1 MLSVLSMTL
10 KRAVEWQVIEHM
22 PCTVRLLEVPQGAL
36 GFYDRAPANSL
47 RENSE
52 RRLASM
58 EGIESK
64 NGDFAN
70 TLMACDF
77 WR

>member
-1 MLSVLSMTL
+1 MVNLRGEMLVS
-10 KRAVEWQVIEHM
+10 
-22 PCTVRLLEVPQGAL
+22 P
-36 GFYDRAPANSL
+36 
-47 RENSE
+47 
-52 RRLASM
+52 